1 MIRNDQKGFEKRIRC
16 FFLQLNGLENKKPE
30 SGNPET
36 MKKTETLAKTGGV
49 LILMVGCTTHRKNK
63 YNHVPI
69 YTKHHQLHDALNVTS
84 CWFTKP
90 YKTLLNLI
98 KRTQNVIKPY

>member
-36 MKKTETLAKTGGV
+36 MKKTETLAKTRGV
-49 LILMVGCTTHRKNK
+49 LILMVGC
-63 YNHVPI
+63 I
-69 YTKHHQLHDALNVTS
+69 A
-84 CWFTKP
+84 
-90 YKTLLNLI
+90 NL
-98 KRTQNVIKPY
+98 VSFG

>member
-36 MKKTETLAKTGGV
+36 MKKTETLAEKEV
-49 LILMVGCTTHRKNK
+49 
-63 YNHVPI
+63 
-69 YTKHHQLHDALNVTS
+69 
-84 CWFTKP
+84 F
-90 YKTLLNLI
+90 LNLLPGCI
-98 KRTQNVIKPY
+98 TDDATRRLKE

>member
-36 MKKTETLAKTGGV
+36 MKKTEALAEKGV
-49 LILMVGCTTHRKNK
+49 
-63 YNHVPI
+63 
-69 YTKHHQLHDALNVTS
+69 
-84 CWFTKP
+84 F
-90 YKTLLNLI
+90 LNLLPGCI
-98 KRTQNVIKPY
+98 CFCMYCI

>member
-1 MIRNDQKGFEKRIRC
+1 M

-49 LILMVGCTTHRKNK
+49 LILMVGCKLENLK
-63 YNHVPI
+63 S
-69 YTKHHQLHDALNVTS
+69 NV
-84 CWFTKP
+84 
-90 YKTLLNLI
+90 KTM
-98 KRTQNVIKPY
+98 